1 MTRTL
6 ATLQQ
11 MVNLL
16 FGVSAPATLE
26 QQRYVRIIQAVVA
39 GIAQQGTQVI
49 LRVLSV
55 TFALPLLAQ
64 ERFGIW
70 VTIQNLMLWMTLADF
85 GIANGLISDVAR
97 AYSEDHHE
105 EAQRYVAAAFWLLTG
120 LCLILLLIFVVIW
133 LNVDWAG
140 LLKVET
146 AEARAEVGPAIGIAV
161 ALFILNLP
169 LTLTPRIYHA
179 CQHGHIGN
187 LWLMAGNLLSIVAFV
202 VVITVQGSLT
212 ALVVAT
218 FGSTLLVACISTAW
232 LYFRS
237 QPQLRPSFSALDW
250 SIGWRLGRDSF
261 QFLLIQFAWLVLF
274 QTDNMIIA
282 SQLGAGEV
290 ASYSIAWDLFLYTGF
305 LSSVLTYPLWS
316 SYSAAFAKRNMRW
329 IRRTFFATTGLSL
342 LVTAVLVGVLLLLGR
357 QIIDIWSR
365 GTVTADQTLLIGM
378 AAWTLLSVWG
388 RSIASVL
395 NSIKK
400 IRLQAIAGVLTAILN
415 VVLSLYWIQ
424 IYGLVGVIMATVV
437 AYSILIVP
445 LSVQTLRVLL
455 QPDAE
460 GLEAAS

>member
-1 MTRTL
+1 MTHTL
-6 ATLQQ
+6 STLRQFIT
-11 MVNLL
+11 L
-16 FGVSAPATLE
+16 FFGISSPVTSE
-26 QQRYVRIIQAVVA
+26 QQRYVRIFQAAVA
-39 GIAQQGTQVI
+39 GIAQQGTLVI

-97 AYSEDHHE
+97 TYSEDRHD
-105 EAQRYVAAAFWLLTG
+105 EAQRYISAAFWLLTS
-120 LCLILLLIFVVIW
+120 LSVILLIIFGFIW
-133 LNVDWAG
+133 LNVDWATV
-140 LLKVET
+140 LKVET
-146 AEARAEVGPAIGIAV
+146 PTAQSEVGPAIGIAIG
-161 ALFILNLP
+161 LFILNLP

-179 CQHGHIGN
+179 CQKGHIGN
-187 LWLMAGNLLSIVAFV
+187 LWLMAGNLLSIVAFIV
-202 VVITVQGSLT
+202 VVAVQGSLI
-212 ALVVAT
+212 ALVIAT
-218 FGSTLLVACISTAW
+218 FGSTLLVAFVSTAW

-237 QPQLRPSFSALDW
+237 QPQLRPKFSALDRT
-250 SIGWRLGRDSF
+250 IGLHLGRDGF

-282 SQLGAGEV
+282 SQLGAREV

-316 SYSAAFAKRNMRW
+316 SYSAAFAQRNMRW
-329 IRRTFFATTGLSL
+329 IRRAFLSTTSLSL
-342 LVTAVLVGVLLLLGR
+342 LVTAVLVGVLLVVGR

-365 GTVTADQTLLIGM
+365 GTVTAEQSLLIGM
-378 AAWTLLSVWG
+378 AVWTLLSVWG

-400 IRLQAIAGVLTAILN
+400 IRLQAVAGVLTAILN
-415 VVLSLYWIQ
+415 IGLSLYWIQ

-437 AYSILIVP
+437 AYSILVVP
-445 LSVQTLRVLL
+445 LSIQALRVLS
-455 QPDAE
+455 QPEDSA
-460 GLEAAS
+460 